1 MKRSI
6 LFLGAALAICT
17 ATEASAAKGTAPFAC
32 NAVKPKVCYFRVF
45 YGPRQ
50 NRRIVLP
57 AGVKVNVPDVDI
69 GHDQYCMK
77 IGEGPGYWCSRKT
90 ITAKENS

>member
-17 ATEASAAKGTAPFAC
+17 ATEASAAKGNAPFAC
-32 NAVKPKVCYFRVF
+32 NAVKPKTCYFRVF

-50 NRRIVLP
+50 SRQIVLP
-57 AGVKVNVPDVDI
+57 AGVKVNVPDVNI
-69 GHDQYCMK
+69 GSDQYCMK
-77 IGEGPGYWCSRKT
+77 IGGAPAYKCPRKT
-90 ITAKENS
+90 ITAQENS